1 MLSRGIYLL
10 DTDICIALIKGNTNV
25 REHISGIDPLDCKIS
40 EVTRAELLFGAVK
53 SGKERHFNDV
63 ITITTMFE
71 EHRIAPCLREYAET
85 RWLLES
91 QGKKIDTFDLLIA
104 ATALYND
111 LILVTGNESHFERIP
126 NLKIENWKK

>member
-1 MLSRGIYLL
+1 MTRGIYLL

-25 REHISGIDPLDCKIS
+25 REHISAIDPLNCKIS

-71 EHRIAPCLREYAET
+71 ELRIAYSLREYAEI

>member
-71 EHRIAPCLREYAET
+71 EHRIAPCLRKYAET

>member
-1 MLSRGIYLL
+1 MTRGIYLL

-25 REHISGIDPLDCKIS
+25 REHISVIDPLNCKIS

-71 EHRIAPCLREYAET
+71 ELRIAYSLREYAEI

>member
-1 MLSRGIYLL
+1 MTRGIYLL

-71 EHRIAPCLREYAET
+71 ELRIAYSLREYAEI